1 MFQLQSADLLSR
13 IIAYVY
19 CWIIA
24 RALRK
29 LPSAKPRGTRN
40 SKPEQTMSQSS
51 ASIAAVRFN
60 PRDISSFAPPDL
72 NQGPTSP
79 GDGSSRAGIQHQ
91 QPPSPAGPAS
101 RKRRNSIAE
110 HERIAGPM
118 TLRTLGKQPTYSPA
132 IGRSSLSAD
141 ASYSSP
147 QESSDDEEARC
158 NFPNVFYRYDGIGE
172 VGAGFI
178 THGLPLTAEDL
189 VDNQQSPNIDEDN
202 DSVMGPVNEDQAPQA
217 TSQALVKLATQSK
230 HLTLLFLDL
239 D

>member
-13 IIAYVY
+13 IVAYVY

-40 SKPEQTMSQSS
+40 SKPKQSMPQSS
-51 ASIAAVRFN
+51 ASIEARRFD
-60 PRDISSFAPPDL
+60 PRDALLVAPYL
-72 NQGPTSP
+72 IQGPTFP
-79 GDGSSRAGIQHQ
+79 GEGSSRAGIQHQ
-91 QPPSPAGPAS
+91 QPPRPAGPAS

-118 TLRTLGKQPTYSPA
+118 TLRRLGKQPVYSPA
-132 IGRSSLSAD
+132 IERNSSSAD
-141 ASYSSP
+141 ASYPSP
-147 QESSDDEEARC
+147 QEGSDDEEARC
-158 NFPNVFYRYDGIGE
+158 NFPNVPYRFDGSGGA
-172 VGAGFI
+172 GAGFI

-189 VDNQQSPNIDEDN
+189 IDNQQSPNVDEDN

-230 HLTLLFLDL
+230 HSTLLFLDL